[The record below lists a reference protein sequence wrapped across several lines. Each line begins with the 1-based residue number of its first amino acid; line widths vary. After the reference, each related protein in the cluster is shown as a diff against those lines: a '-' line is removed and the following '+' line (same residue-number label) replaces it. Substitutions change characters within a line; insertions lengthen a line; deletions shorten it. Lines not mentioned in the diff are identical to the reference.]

1 LKVARKKKKKADA
14 RLTEHP
20 PFRTSAPRID
30 DRPQAYYARLRLK
43 DQIFIFNQMLERQF
57 HAAKRAHGAAE
68 VFATRGAAAGSSA
81 LEHAHVA
88 MPRMPDTDDAK
99 TSHSPLFEDSTHFA
113 SPMPSEFPPP
123 DGDGL
128 AGGLGASLFPRN
140 FSLSELSEDLRN
152 DGGDLPA
159 FAVHEEDAI
168 GQIGLKR
175 NFSDLSDL

>member
-1 LKVARKKKKKADA
+1 
-14 RLTEHP
+14 
-20 PFRTSAPRID
+20 
-30 DRPQAYYARLRLK
+30 
-43 DQIFIFNQMLERQF
+43 
-57 HAAKRAHGAAE
+57 
-68 VFATRGAAAGSSA
+68 
-81 LEHAHVA
+81 
-88 MPRMPDTDDAK
+88 MPRVTLPTSDDAK
-99 TSHSPLFEDSTHFA
+99 HGHSPLFGDASHFA

-140 FSLSELSEDLRN
+140 FSLSELTEDLRN